1 MAGTL
6 TTLQCSLINTVT
18 PFSIKET
25 GNLEFPMAPMASVNY
40 DVTSGN
46 IKIRTI
52 VFIDSSAGT
61 SPNILS
67 FSSNEN
73 GNVLEIALNYNYK
86 DETPT
91 TFSCFY
97 VELNYSSETV
107 KNITEV
113 CSHLIDTDPKTSR
126 GTYTN
131 VATNNS

>member
-6 TTLQCSLINTVT
+6 TTLQCSIINTV

-25 GNLEFPMAPMASVNY
+25 GNLEFPMAPMTSVKY
-40 DVTSGN
+40 DNTSGN

-52 VFIDSSAGT
+52 VFIDSAAGT
-61 SPNILS
+61 SPSILN

-73 GNVLEIALNYNYK
+73 GNVLQIALNYNYK

-97 VELNYSSETV
+97 VELDYTSETV

-113 CSHLIDTDPKTSR
+113 CTHLIDIDPKTSR
-126 GTYTN
+126 GTHTN
-131 VATNNS
+131 VTTNNY